1 MKKQLLSAIT
11 FIALSCL
18 SHQALAQGV
27 LKGRVIDAQ
36 NLSMPGANLIL
47 KNTSLGTVTNQTG
60 DYSIV
65 DLPEGSY
72 EVQVS
77 YLGYGSIVQETTIED
92 GQTTILNFKL
102 DETTIASL
110 EFVVMGDR
118 LKGQA
123 KALNQQKNNANIT
136 NVVSSDQIGRFPD
149 ANIGDALKRVPGITM
164 QNDQGEARNIIIR
177 GLAPQLN
184 SVTLNGERLP
194 SAEGDNR
201 NVQMDL
207 IPSDMIQTIEVNKA
221 VLPSMDADAIGGSVN
236 LVTRQAPNALRVSGT
251 AASGI
256 NLLSNKPIWT
266 GGLIIGNR
274 FFDDKLGVIFSGS
287 YNNHLFGSDNIEAVW
302 KNYDNGA
309 ALEEFDIREYKV
321 QRVRRSATIAFDYAI
336 NDSHKLFLSGMYNH
350 RDDWENRFRMRVSQL
365 DDSFDDG
372 DFTEVSPGNYLTKGR
387 VEYETKGGLDSDR
400 NKAARLEDQ
409 RVYNTTLG
417 GSHLFNNL
425 KMDWSLTYA
434 KASEE
439 RPFER
444 YTSFR
449 SSGQDVTLDVSDP
462 EKPFAYLTNPA
473 DNLAIAFNGL
483 SEQYGY
489 TFDRDLNGKLDFK
502 LPYSPKGIFQF
513 GVRYR
518 GKDKE
523 RDNNFYE
530 YEPLD
535 EEAFG
540 ETLANVP
547 NENYSDASF
556 LVGSQ
561 YQVGT
566 FMTPAYLGGLDF
578 KNSNLFEESD
588 IPEEYAP
595 GNYTAKET
603 ISGGYVM
610 ADHQFS
616 DKFSAIAGVRIE
628 HTSID
633 YIGNIFD
640 IDNEE
645 ISSAEGDQSYTNFM
659 PGVHLKYNMN
669 PNSVLRFAW
678 TNTIARPNYFD
689 LVPYAELSPEDEE
702 LSRGNPNLKPATAM
716 NFDLMAEQYFD
727 NVGLMS
733 LGGFYKDIDDFVYTI
748 TSQGY
753 SDPQFG
759 SDLQFSRPE
768 NGGTAKIYGLEASI
782 QRQIWKGI
790 GVYLNYTYTN
800 SSTTGIEDRDEDDI
814 ELPGTADNM
823 FNASLSYENTRLV
836 IRVSLN
842 YASDYLDEL
851 GGDSFEDRY
860 YDKQAFLDVN
870 ASYAITPKWRV
881 FFEGNNLTNQPLRYY
896 QGIKSRT
903 MQAEYYSARFNFG
916 LKFDLF
922 D

>member
-1 MKKQLLSAIT
+1 MKKSLLIAIT
-11 FIALSCL
+11 LIAVFCL
-18 SHQALAQGV
+18 NHKALAQGV
-27 LKGRVIDAQ
+27 LKGRVIDAH
-36 NLSMPGANLIL
+36 NLSMPGANVVL
-47 KNTSLGTVTNQTG
+47 KNTTLGTITNQAG

-65 DLPEGSY
+65 DLPQGSY
-72 EVQVS
+72 EVEVT
-77 YLGYGSIVQETTIED
+77 YLGYGSVIYKTTIEK
-92 GQTTILNFKL
+92 GETTILNFKL
-102 DETTIASL
+102 DETTIESL
-110 EFVVMGDR
+110 EFIVMGDR

-149 ANIGDALKRVPGITM
+149 ANIGDALKRIPGITM

-236 LVTRQAPNALRVSGT
+236 LVTRQAPNSLRISGT
-251 AASGI
+251 AASGV

-274 FFDDKLGVIFSGS
+274 FFNDKLGAIFSGS
-287 YNNHLFGSDNIEAVW
+287 YNNHRFGSDNIEAVW

-309 ALEEFDIREYKV
+309 SLEEFDIREYRV
-321 QRVRRSATIAFDYAI
+321 QRVRRSATLAFDYDI
-336 NDSHKLFLSGMYNH
+336 NDNHTLFLSGMYNH

-372 DFTEVSPGNYLTKGR
+372 DFTEVSPGKYLTKGR

-400 NKAARLEDQ
+400 NKASRLEDQ

-417 GSHLFNNL
+417 GSHLFNKL
-425 KMDWSLTYA
+425 KMDWSVTHA

-439 RPFER
+439 REFER

-449 SSGQDVTLDVSDP
+449 SSNQDVTVDVSNPD
-462 EKPFAYLTNPA
+462 KPYANLTNPT
-473 DNLAIAFNGL
+473 DNLAIGLNGL

-502 LPYSPKGIFQF
+502 LPYSPKGILQL

-540 ETLANVP
+540 ETLADVP
-547 NENYSDASF
+547 NVNYSDPNF
-556 LVGSQ
+556 LAGSQ

-566 FMTPAYLGGLDF
+566 FTDPKYLGGLDF
-578 KNSNLFEESD
+578 KNSALFEESD
-588 IPEEYAP
+588 VPEEYAP
-595 GNYTAKET
+595 GNFTAKET
-603 ISGGYVM
+603 ITGGYIM

-616 DKFSAIAGVRIE
+616 DKFSAIAGVRLE

-633 YIGNIFD
+633 YMGNIFD

-645 ISSAEGDQSYTNFM
+645 ISSAEGEQSYTNFM

-689 LVPYAELSPEDEE
+689 LVPYAEFSPEDEE
-702 LSRGNPNLKPATAM
+702 LSRGNSNLQPATAM

-727 NVGLMS
+727 NVGLIS

-748 TSQGY
+748 TTQGY

-759 SDLQFSRPE
+759 SGLQYSRPE

-790 GVYLNYTYTN
+790 GVYLNYTYTK
-800 SSTTGIEDRDEDDI
+800 SSTTGIEGRDNDDI

-823 FNASLSYENTRLV
+823 FNASLSYETKRIV
-836 IRVSLN
+836 MRVSLN

-851 GGDSFEDRY
+851 GGESFEDRY
-860 YDKQAFLDVN
+860 YDKQTFLDVN

-903 MQAEYYSARFNFG
+903 MQAEYYNARLNFG

-922 D
+922 E

>member
-1 MKKQLLSAIT
+1 MKKQLLSVIT
-11 FIALSCL
+11 LIAVFCL
-18 SHQALAQGV
+18 SHQVLAQGV
-27 LKGRVIDAQ
+27 LKGRVIDKQ
-36 NLSMPGANLIL
+36 NLSMPGANVVL
-47 KNTSLGTVTNQTG
+47 KNTTLGTITNQSG
-60 DYSIV
+60 DYAIV

-77 YLGYGSIVQETTIED
+77 YLGYGSIVYKATIENGETT
-92 GQTTILNFKL
+92 TVNFKL
-102 DETTIASL
+102 DETTIESL

-149 ANIGDALKRVPGITM
+149 ANIGDALKRIPGITM

-236 LVTRQAPNALRVSGT
+236 LVTRQAPNSLRVSGT
-251 AASGI
+251 AASGV

-266 GGLIIGNR
+266 GGVIIGDR
-274 FFDDKLGVIFSGS
+274 FFNDKFGVIFSGS
-287 YNNHLFGSDNIEAVW
+287 YNNHRFGSDNIEAVW
-302 KNYDNGA
+302 KNYENGA
-309 ALEEFDIREYKV
+309 ALEEFDIRKYDV
-321 QRVRRSATIAFDYAI
+321 QRVRRSASIALDYDI
-336 NDSHKLFLSGMYNH
+336 NDNHTLFLSGMYNH

-365 DDSFDDG
+365 DDSFEER
-372 DFTEVSPGNYLTKGR
+372 DFTEVSPGKYLTKGR
-387 VEYETKGGLDSDR
+387 VEYETKGGVDSDR

-417 GSHLFNNL
+417 GSHLFNKL
-425 KMDWSLTYA
+425 KMDWSLTSA

-449 SSGQDVTLDVSDP
+449 SSNQDVTVDVSNPD
-462 EKPFAYLTNPA
+462 KPYAYLANHA
-473 DNLAIAFNGL
+473 DNYAIGFNGL

-502 LPYSPKGIFQF
+502 LPYSPKGILQF
-513 GVRYR
+513 GARYR

-530 YEPLD
+530 YEPVD

-540 ETLANVP
+540 ETLGNVP
-547 NENYSDASF
+547 NVNYSDPDF
-556 LVGSQ
+556 LAGSN
-561 YQVGT
+561 YQVGH
-566 FMTPAYLGGLDF
+566 FMDPNYLGGLDF
-578 KNSNLFEESD
+578 RNAGSFEESD

-603 ISGGYVM
+603 ITGGYVM

-616 DKFSAIAGVRIE
+616 DKFSAIFGVRME
-628 HTSID
+628 HTFID

-640 IDNEE
+640 VDNEE
-645 ISSAEGDQSYTNFM
+645 ISSAEGEQSYTNFM
-659 PGVHLKYNMN
+659 PGVHLKYAVN
-669 PNSVLRFAW
+669 PNSILRFAW

-689 LVPYAELSPEDEE
+689 LVPYAEFSPEDEE

-716 NFDLMAEQYFD
+716 NFDLMGEQYFD
-727 NVGLMS
+727 NVGLIS

-753 SDPQFG
+753 NDPQFG
-759 SDLQFSRPE
+759 SGLQYSRPE
-768 NGGTAKIYGLEASI
+768 NGGTAKIYGLEASV
-782 QRQIWKGI
+782 QRQIWRGI
-790 GVYLNYTYTN
+790 GIYLNYTYTQ
-800 SSTTGIEDRDEDDI
+800 SSTTGIEGRDNDDI

-823 FNASLSYENTRLV
+823 FNASLSYENKRFV
-836 IRVSLN
+836 ARVSLN

-851 GGDSFEDRY
+851 GGESFEDRY
-860 YDKQAFLDVN
+860 YDKQTFLDVN
-870 ASYAITPKWRV
+870 ASYALSPKWRV

-903 MQAEYYSARFNFG
+903 MQAEYYNARLNFG

-922 D
+922 E

>member
-1 MKKQLLSAIT
+1 MKKQLLSA
-11 FIALSCL
+11 FFLIAVFCL
-18 SHQALAQGV
+18 SHQVLAQGV
-27 LKGRVIDAQ
+27 LKGRVIDEQ
-36 NLSMPGANLIL
+36 NLSMPGANVVL
-47 KNTSLGTVTNQTG
+47 KNTTLGTITNQSG

-77 YLGYGSIVQETTIED
+77 YLGYGSIVHETTIETGETTTLNFRLD
-92 GQTTILNFKL
+92 QTTI
-102 DETTIASL
+102 ESL

-149 ANIGDALKRVPGITM
+149 ANIGDALKRIPGITM

-177 GLAPQLN
+177 GLAPHLN
-184 SVTLNGERLP
+184 SVTLNGERIP

-251 AASGI
+251 AASGL

-266 GGLIIGNR
+266 GGVIIGNR
-274 FFDDKLGVIFSGS
+274 FFNDKFGVIFSGS
-287 YNNHLFGSDNIEAVW
+287 YNNHRFGSDNIEAVW
-302 KNYDNGA
+302 KNYENGA
-309 ALEEFDIREYKV
+309 ALEEFDIRKYNV
-321 QRVRRSATIAFDYAI
+321 QRVRRSASIAFDYDI
-336 NDSHKLFLSGMYNH
+336 NDNHTLFLSGMYNH

-365 DDSFDDG
+365 DDSFEDG
-372 DFTEVSPGNYLTKGR
+372 DFTEVSPGKYLTKGR

-417 GSHLFNNL
+417 GSHLFNKL
-425 KMDWSLTYA
+425 KMDWSVTYA

-439 RPFER
+439 REFER
-444 YTSFR
+444 YVSFR
-449 SSGQDVTLDVSDP
+449 SSGQDVTVDVSNPD
-462 EKPFAYLTNPA
+462 KPYANLTNSA
-473 DNLAIAFNGL
+473 DNLAIGLNGL

-489 TFDRDLNGKLDFK
+489 TSDRDMNGKLDFK
-502 LPYSPKGIFQF
+502 LPYSPKGVLQF
-513 GVRYR
+513 GARYR

-530 YEPLD
+530 YEPMD
-535 EEAFG
+535 AEAFG
-540 ETLANVP
+540 ETLGNVP
-547 NENYSDASF
+547 NVDYSDPNF
-556 LVGSQ
+556 LAGSQ
-561 YQVGT
+561 FQVGT
-566 FMTPAYLGGLDF
+566 FMDPKYLGGLDF
-578 KNSNLFEESD
+578 RNAGLFEEND
-588 IPEEYAP
+588 VPEEYAP
-595 GNYTAKET
+595 GNYTAKESIT
-603 ISGGYVM
+603 GGYVM

-616 DKFSAIAGVRIE
+616 NKFSAIFGVRME

-640 IDNEE
+640 VDNEE
-645 ISSAEGDQSYTNFM
+645 ISSAEGEQRYTNFM
-659 PGVHLKYNMN
+659 PGIHLKYNMN
-669 PNSVLRFAW
+669 PTSVLRFAW

-689 LVPYAELSPEDEE
+689 LVPYAEFSPEDEE
-702 LSRGNPNLKPATAM
+702 LSRGNPSLKPATAM
-716 NFDLMAEQYFD
+716 NFDLMGEQYFD
-727 NVGLMS
+727 NIGLIS

-748 TSQGY
+748 TTQGY

-759 SDLQFSRPE
+759 SGLQYSRPE

-790 GVYLNYTYTN
+790 GIYLNYTYTQ
-800 SSTTGIEDRDEDDI
+800 SSTTGIEGRDNDDI
-814 ELPGTADNM
+814 ALPGTADNM
-823 FNASLSYENTRLV
+823 FNASLSYENKRFV
-836 IRVSLN
+836 ARVSLN

-851 GGDSFEDRY
+851 GGESFEDRY
-860 YDKQAFLDVN
+860 YDKQTFLDVN
-870 ASYAITPKWRV
+870 ASFAITPKWRV

-903 MQAEYYSARFNFG
+903 MQSEFYNARLNFG

-922 D
+922 E